1 MKPDLRP
8 YLGRR
13 VTVVVDRPLG
23 SPHPRFPE
31 GEPYPV
37 NYGYLAG
44 TMSGDGGE
52 IDAYVLGLDVA
63 VERAEGVVIAVVV
76 RGDDVEDKLVVA
88 VEGWVVT
95 AEEVWARV
103 EFQERY
109 FDSEVVVLGERG
121 ARRGARLDE
130 D

>member
-23 SPHPRFPE
+23 SMHPRFPE

-44 TMSGDGGE
+44 TMSGDGRE
-52 IDAYVLGLDVA
+52 IDAYVLGVDVA
-63 VERAEGVVIAVVV
+63 VGKAEGMVVAVIV

-88 VEGWVVT
+88 VEEGWVVT

-109 FDSEVVVLGERG
+109 FDGVVVVLGESA
-121 ARRGARLDE
+121 ARDGD
-130 D
+130 